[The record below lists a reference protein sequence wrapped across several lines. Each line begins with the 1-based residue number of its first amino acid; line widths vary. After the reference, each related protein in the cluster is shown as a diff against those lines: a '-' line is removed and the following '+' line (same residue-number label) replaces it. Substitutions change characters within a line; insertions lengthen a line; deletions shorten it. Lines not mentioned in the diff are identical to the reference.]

1 MVEIDPELLTLLT
14 PEEMAEFDKLLM
26 PARQLWTPLP
36 GPQTAAFLTEASILG
51 YGGAA
56 GGGKSDLGMGLGCT
70 QHLRTGIFRQNGTEL
85 TAIVDRLAEIVGS
98 RDGLSEQKGIWR
110 LERPDGVPIQIELGS
125 FPRPGDERK
134 YQGRPHDLL
143 VFDEAQNM
151 RQSAVRYILGWLRST
166 VEGQRCRAVF
176 TFNPPTD
183 AIGQWIIQFFGPWL
197 DKAHRNPAEPGELR
211 WFTTID
217 GVDAEVE
224 SGDSFEHNGE
234 IVRPRSR
241 TFIPS
246 RVSDNPYL
254 AGTEYEAEL
263 QAMPEPWRS
272 QMLHGDFE
280 AGMEDD
286 PWQVI
291 PTDWVDAAMARWER
305 PPKLAEMDSLGVDVA
320 MGGRD
325 QTIIARR
332 HGMWFDEPI
341 VYNGRDCPDGPTIA
355 GYVVAASRNEAVI
368 HIDLFGVGAKPY
380 GHLMGMQQRVIG
392 VNVGDPAPGTDSS
405 GRLRFKN
412 LRSLLWWRMRE
423 ALDPSSNSGIALPRD
438 RRLRADLC
446 AATWKP
452 LGPIVQVA
460 SSEDMTKE
468 IGRSPDFGTA
478 YVLGLMNT
486 PKIKREWT
494 IAERRKRRREYD
506 PFEGY

>member
-1 MVEIDPELLTLLT
+1 MVDIDPELLALLT
-14 PEEMAEFDKLLM
+14 DAELAQFDKLIA
-26 PARQLWTPLP
+26 PVRKLWTPHP
-36 GPQTAAFLTEASILG
+36 ANKPQQEAYVSPANVLG

-56 GGGKSDLGMGLGCT
+56 GGGKSALGCGLACT
-70 QHLRTGIFRQNGTEL
+70 EHLKTGIFRQNGTEL
-85 TAIVDRLAEIVGS
+85 SALVDYLAEIMGS
-98 RDGLSEQKGIWR
+98 REGLSEQKGIWR
-110 LERPDGVPIQIELGS
+110 FVRPDGVPAQIELGA

-151 RQSAVRYILGWLRST
+151 RQSAVRYIMGWLRST
-166 VEGQRCRAVF
+166 VEGQRCRVVF

-183 AIGQWIIQFFGPWL
+183 AIGQWIIQFFAPWL
-197 DKAHRNPAEPGELR
+197 DSSHRNPAKPGELR

-224 SGDSFEHNGE
+224 DPAPFEHDGR
-234 IVRPRSR
+234 IITPRSR

-272 QMLHGDFE
+272 QMLFGDFE

-291 PTDWVDAAMARWER
+291 PTAWVEAAMARWKEPEKR
-305 PPKLAEMDSLGVDVA
+305 EEMWSMGVDVA

-332 HGMWFDEPI
+332 HGMWFDKPI
-341 VYNGRDCPDGPTIA
+341 VYPGKDCLDGATVAGFCIAALRDG
-355 GYVVAASRNEAVI
+355 AVI

-380 GHLMGMQQRVIG
+380 GVLERHGLQVVG
-392 VNVGDPAPGTDSS
+392 VNVGDVADGLDVN

-423 ALDPSSNSGIALPRD
+423 ALDPSSNTGICLPPD
-438 RRLRADLC
+438 PRLKADLT
-446 AATWKP
+446 APTWKP
-452 LGPIVQVA
+452 VGPVIQVM
-460 SSEDMTKE
+460 SSEDIQKL
-468 IGRSPDFGTA
+468 IGRSPDYGSA
-478 YVLGLMNT
+478 YVLALMDT
-486 PKIKREWT
+486 PKMSMIEAVHRHKTEQMDF
-494 IAERRKRRREYD
+494 E
-506 PFEGY
+506 PFR